1 MTDMAEKYFTF
12 DEAQTLLPVLESLLR
27 TAVDSKQ
34 TIETVES
41 EFDEL
46 RQRIFMNGGTSVDI
60 LSLARRRAEKDKA
73 VQCAKDTLAEIDSIG
88 VQVKD
93 LDTGLLDF
101 PCVVEDKVI
110 LLCWKMGEKGITHW
124 HGMEEGFK
132 GRKPIDE
139 RITKSKK
146 KRPN

>member
-1 MTDMAEKYFTF
+1 MPDRYFTF

-27 TAVDSKQ
+27 AAVDSKQ
-34 TIETVES
+34 TIAAVES

-46 RQRIFMNGGTSVDI
+46 RQRIFVNGGTSVDV
-60 LSLARRRAEKDKA
+60 LSLARRRAQKDKA
-73 VQCAKDTLAEIDSIG
+73 VQRATDTLAEIDSIG

-93 LDTGLLDF
+93 IETGLLDF

-110 LLCWKMGEKGITHW
+110 LLCWKMGEKAITHW
-124 HGMEEGFK
+124 HGKEEGFK

>member
-1 MTDMAEKYFTF
+1 MPDRYFTF

-27 TAVDSKQ
+27 AAVDSKQ
-34 TIETVES
+34 TIETVDS
-41 EFDEL
+41 EFEDL
-46 RQRIFMNGGTSVDI
+46 RQRIFMNGGTLVDI
-60 LSLARRRAEKDKA
+60 VSLAHRRAEKDKA
-73 VQCAKDTLAEIDSIG
+73 VQRAKDTLAEIDSIG

-110 LLCWKMGEKGITHW
+110 LLCWKLGEKGITHW
-124 HGMEEGFK
+124 HGMEEGFR
-132 GRKPIDE
+132 GRKPVDE
-139 RITKSKK
+139 RIISSKK

>member
-1 MTDMAEKYFTF
+1 MADRYFTF

-34 TIETVES
+34 MIETVES

-46 RQRIFMNGGTSVDI
+46 RQRIFVNGGTSVDI

-73 VQCAKDTLAEIDSIG
+73 VQRAKDTLAEIDSIG

-139 RITKSKK
+139 RIAKSKK